1 MRVQTGIPGRTR
13 QTLIVSERYMLIGPW
28 VFVPLGQAV
37 IDDVHVVLPLA
48 NADQVVVRLDISM
61 KETTRVNVLDP
72 LNQLVG
78 QHEHRVQRKL
88 AMTVVE
94 QIFKTWP

>member
-1 MRVQTGIPGRTR
+1 MRVQTSIPGCSR
-13 QTLIVSERYMLIGPW
+13 QTLVISERYMLIGPR
-28 VFVPLGQAV
+28 VFVPFGQAV

-48 NADQVVVRLDISM
+48 NPNQVVVRLDISM

-78 QHEHRVQRKL
+78 
-88 AMTVVE
+88 
-94 QIFKTWP
+94 

>member
-1 MRVQTGIPGRTR
+1 MRVQTGIPGRPR
-13 QTLIVSERYMLIGPW
+13 QTLIVSERYMLIGPR

-48 NADQVVVRLDISM
+48 NTNQVVVWFDISM
-61 KETTRVNVLDP
+61 KETTRVNVFDP

-88 AMTVVE
+88 AMAVIE
-94 QIFKTWP
+94 QVFETWP